1 MHNDPSLEKIKDAK
15 STIKRIV
22 KYLKKYKFK
31 FMLVL
36 LFIVAYIT
44 FNTLISLM
52 LTPIIDNYIIPLIKD
67 SSNKVLLSGL
77 FKQIL
82 IFLIFVI
89 CAALAQYFQYYTM
102 VKIAAYTVRD
112 MRRDLFDKL
121 IVLPIKYYDTH
132 HSGEL
137 MSRITNDLDNVSTCL
152 NSSIDQIVCAVL
164 NVIVTLIVMIS
175 ISPKLTLISVITIP
189 VLMIASIIIM
199 KLTTKHF
206 EKQQKSLGDLNGY
219 IEEYI
224 SGQKVIKAF
233 NKEKD
238 VIADFDKYNLNL
250 RRDGFK
256 AQAYGSVI
264 MPVMMSLNNISIAI
278 ICIVSGIMAI
288 KGKISIGKITSFNK
302 FSRQLSD
309 PINEISQ
316 QMSIIQ
322 SALAGAERVFEIM
335 DEKKEFEGL
344 SCNEKLTNV
353 KGKISFESVNFG
365 YDDKLVLKN
374 FSLSVKPG
382 ETIAIVG
389 PTGAGKTTIINLL
402 TRFYDTNSGKI
413 LIDDKNIKDVSVYSL
428 RNNLGIVL
436 QDTVLFSM
444 SVKDNLR
451 FGKLNASDDEIVKAC
466 KYANAD
472 SFITKLPLKYDT
484 ILNEDVNNLSIGQ
497 KQLLNIARVIL
508 NNPKILILDEATSNV
523 DTRTELKINEA
534 MVRLMKGRTS
544 FVIAHRLST
553 IRNADRI
560 VVINDGRIVE
570 IGNHSD
576 LIKKHGVYFKMY
588 TGMFEE

>member
-44 FNTLISLM
+44 FNTLISLR

-238 VIADFDKYNLNL
+238 VISDFDKYNLNL

-344 SCNEKLTNV
+344 SCNKKLTNV
-353 KGKISFESVNFG
+353 KGKISFENVNFG
-365 YDDKLVLKN
+365 YDDKLVLKDFN
-374 FSLSVKPG
+374 LSVKPG

-413 LIDDKNIKDVSVYSL
+413 LIDDKNIKDVSVHSL

-451 FGKLNASDDEIVKAC
+451 FGKLNASDDEIVKSC

-560 VVINDGRIVE
+560 VVINDGRIIE

>member
-44 FNTLISLM
+44 FNTLISLR

-238 VIADFDKYNLNL
+238 VISDFDKYNLNL

-344 SCNEKLTNV
+344 SCNKKLTNV
-353 KGKISFESVNFG
+353 KGKISFENVNFG
-365 YDDKLVLKN
+365 YDDKLVLKDFN
-374 FSLSVKPG
+374 LSVKPG

-413 LIDDKNIKDVSVYSL
+413 LIDDKNIKDVSVHSL

-560 VVINDGRIVE
+560 VVINDGRIIE

>member
-1 MHNDPSLEKIKDAK
+1 MHNDSSLEKIKDAK

-36 LFIVAYIT
+36 FFIVAYIT

-238 VIADFDKYNLNL
+238 VISDFDKYNLNL

-374 FSLSVKPG
+374 FNLSVKPG

-576 LIKKHGVYFKMY
+576 LIKKRGVYFKMY

>member
-1 MHNDPSLEKIKDAK
+1 MHNDPSLEKIKDVK
-15 STIKRIV
+15 STVKRIV

-36 LFIVAYIT
+36 FFIVAYIT

-52 LTPIIDNYIIPLIKD
+52 LTPIIDNYIIPLIKN
-67 SSNKVLLSGL
+67 SSDKVLLSGL

-82 IFLIFVI
+82 LFLTFVV

-102 VKIAAYTVRD
+102 IKIAAYAVRD
-112 MRRDLFDKL
+112 MRKDLFDKL

-152 NSSIDQIVCAVL
+152 NSSIDQIVCAIL

-175 ISPKLTLISVITIP
+175 ISPRLTLISVITIP
-189 VLMIASIIIM
+189 ILMIASVIIM

-233 NKEKD
+233 NKEND
-238 VIADFDKYNLNL
+238 VINDFDKYNLNL
-250 RRDGFK
+250 RKDGFK

-335 DEKKEFEGL
+335 DEKEEFEGIASDKKL
-344 SCNEKLTNV
+344 SNV
-353 KGKISFESVNFG
+353 KGKITFKNVNFG
-365 YDDKLVLKN
+365 YDDKLILKDFN
-374 FSLSVKPG
+374 LDVKPG

-402 TRFYDTNSGKI
+402 TRFYDVNSGKI
-413 LIDDKNIKDVSVYSL
+413 LIDGKDIKDVSVHSL
-428 RNNLGIVL
+428 RDNLGIVL

-444 SVKDNLR
+444 SVKDNLK
-451 FGKLNASDDEIVKAC
+451 FGKLNASDEEIVKAC

-484 ILNEDVNNLSIGQ
+484 ILNEDINNLSIGQ

-508 NNPKILILDEATSNV
+508 NDPKILILDEATSNV

-534 MVRLMKGRTS
+534 MVRLMEGRTS

-570 IGNHSD
+570 IGNHND

>member
-67 SSNKVLLSGL
+67 SSNKVLFSGL

-238 VIADFDKYNLNL
+238 VISDFDKYNLNL

-344 SCNEKLTNV
+344 SCNKKLTNV
-353 KGKISFESVNFG
+353 KGKISFENVNFG

-374 FSLSVKPG
+374 FNLSVKPG

-413 LIDDKNIKDVSVYSL
+413 LIDDKNIKDVSAHSL

-560 VVINDGRIVE
+560 VVINDGRIIE

>member
-82 IFLIFVI
+82 IFLTFVI

-238 VIADFDKYNLNL
+238 VISDFDKYNLNL

-344 SCNEKLTNV
+344 SCNKKLTNV
-353 KGKISFESVNFG
+353 KGKISFENVNFG

-374 FSLSVKPG
+374 FNLSVKPG

-576 LIKKHGVYFKMY
+576 LIKKRGVYFKMY

>member
-137 MSRITNDLDNVSTCL
+137 MSRITNDLDNVSMCL

-164 NVIVTLIVMIS
+164 NVIVTMIVMIS

-238 VIADFDKYNLNL
+238 VISDFDKYNLNL

>member
-44 FNTLISLM
+44 FNTLISLR

-238 VIADFDKYNLNL
+238 VISDFDKYNLNL

-344 SCNEKLTNV
+344 SCNKKLTNV
-353 KGKISFESVNFG
+353 KGKISFENVNFG

-374 FSLSVKPG
+374 FNLSVKPG

-413 LIDDKNIKDVSVYSL
+413 LIDDKNIKDVSVHSL

-560 VVINDGRIVE
+560 VVINDGRIIE

>member
-152 NSSIDQIVCAVL
+152 NSSVDQIVCAVL

-238 VIADFDKYNLNL
+238 VISDFDKYNLNL

>member
-36 LFIVAYIT
+36 FFIVAYIT

-238 VIADFDKYNLNL
+238 VISDFDKYNLNL

-344 SCNEKLTNV
+344 SCDKKLTNV
-353 KGKISFESVNFG
+353 KGKISFENVNFG

-374 FSLSVKPG
+374 FNLSVKPG

-553 IRNADRI
+553 IRSADRI

-576 LIKKHGVYFKMY
+576 LIKKRGVYFKMY

>member
-137 MSRITNDLDNVSTCL
+137 MSRITNDLDNVSMCL

-164 NVIVTLIVMIS
+164 NVIVTMIVMIS

-238 VIADFDKYNLNL
+238 VISDFDKYNLNL

-374 FSLSVKPG
+374 FNLSVKPG

-472 SFITKLPLKYDT
+472 SFITKLPSKYDT

>member
-36 LFIVAYIT
+36 FFIVAYIT

-82 IFLIFVI
+82 IFLTFVI

-238 VIADFDKYNLNL
+238 VISDFDKYNLNL

-344 SCNEKLTNV
+344 SCNKKLTNV
-353 KGKISFESVNFG
+353 KGKISFENVNFG

-374 FSLSVKPG
+374 FNLSVKPG

-576 LIKKHGVYFKMY
+576 LIKKRGVYFKMY